1 MYNFSTRLYHLFV
14 IKSMIHG
21 QIRFIY
27 VYFADL
33 IEMGNRKIGYK
44 YLNMFMILKCCMP
57 LNLFSKELHELCYNN
72 QPEQPLQ
79 PQ

>member
-1 MYNFSTRLYHLFV
+1 
-14 IKSMIHG
+14 
-21 QIRFIY
+21 
-27 VYFADL
+27 
-33 IEMGNRKIGYK
+33 MGNMSDKIGHK

-57 LNLFSKELHELCYNN
+57 FNLFSKELHELCYNN

>member
-1 MYNFSTRLYHLFV
+1 M
-14 IKSMIHG
+14 
-21 QIRFIY
+21 
-27 VYFADL
+27 YFADV
-33 IEMGNRKIGYK
+33 IEMRNRMSEKIGHK

-57 LNLFSKELHELCYNN
+57 FNLFSKEFHELCYNN